1 MGHRMD
7 APEMSLPRRRFVDA
21 SVPERSA
28 RTTSLQRRACR
39 GRECPV
45 DRGRCA
51 PGRQL
56 EPKCDAVT
64 CSSENFLLGATR
76 ETCAGLSVM
85 SPGGRTYFSS
95 LGVKAPRER
104 TSNLCVPC
112 LRALFLPCAVSVLN
126 WQRPGVLL
134 SCICVFH
141 IPQSEDFYTFYS
153 CGIDMGFV
161 YVSRRIM
168 LRNL

>member
-1 MGHRMD
+1 M
-7 APEMSLPRRRFVDA
+7 
-21 SVPERSA
+21 
-28 RTTSLQRRACR
+28 
-39 GRECPV
+39 
-45 DRGRCA
+45 
-51 PGRQL
+51 
-56 EPKCDAVT
+56 T
-64 CSSENFLLGATR
+64 CSSENFLLGATM

-134 SCICVFH
+134 SCFVLVISTVVV
-141 IPQSEDFYTFYS
+141 
-153 CGIDMGFV
+153 FV
-161 YVSRRIM
+161 YSVLFMGHRHGVRVRESA
-168 LRNL
+168 